1 MCLNQP
7 TASVKRSRS
16 VRCRD
21 GSAPK
26 YILFHGAD
34 DPEMRLPF
42 EEEEGGRGWDYI
54 LDIMSDD
61 YIPVRRGD
69 DIVMVLVPRSA
80 NTWWGLA

>member
-1 MCLNQP
+1 MSLNQA

-16 VRCRD
+16 VRSPD
-21 GSAPK
+21 LAPTF
-26 YILFHGAD
+26 ILFHGAE

-54 LDIMSDD
+54 LDIMLDD

-69 DIVMVLVPRSA
+69 DIVMVLVPGSA
-80 NTWWGLA
+80 QRWWGLA